1 MPGFNIHL
9 SVAKRY
15 AEKHNEIKNLDDFY
29 KGALAPDLVENKKVS
44 HYTTL
49 EDKNNL
55 VKHLENK
62 VSLENYLKSSSVK
75 PDYEKGVFLHLI
87 TDYLFFNKFFEKEY
101 LKNVS
106 FNEFWNDLY
115 YSYDE
120 TNEYLVKKYGI
131 DYNSISSKV
140 TDNVNKNK
148 ASRNLSTS
156 NKNILDISKLDRF
169 IEEVSD
175 VSLKEYENKILKKIE
190 KNKVKIREA
199 TIEDV
204 ENRVIKFVCTGL
216 RVT

>member
-29 KGALAPDLVENKKVS
+29 KGVLAPDLVEDKKVS
-44 HYTTL
+44 HYTVL
-49 EDKNNL
+49 QDKNNL

-62 VSLENYLKSSSVK
+62 VNLENYLKSNCVK
-75 PDYEKGVFLHLI
+75 SDYEKGVFLHLI
-87 TDYLFFNKFFEKEY
+87 TDYLFFTKFFEKEY

-106 FNEFWNDLY
+106 YNKFLNDLY

-148 ASRNLSTS
+148 VSIKVSTG
-156 NKNILDISKLDRF
+156 NKNILDISNLDKF

-175 VSLKEYENKILKKIE
+175 VSLKEYENKILKNIN
-190 KNKVKIREA
+190 KNKVQVRNA
-199 TIEDV
+199 TMEDV
-204 ENRVIKFVCTGL
+204 ENRTIRFVYTGIWI
-216 RVT
+216 T

>member
-29 KGALAPDLVENKKVS
+29 KGTLAPDLVENKKVS

-49 EDKNNL
+49 QDKNNL

-62 VSLENYLKSSSVK
+62 VNLEDYLKTSSFKS
-75 PDYEKGVFLHLI
+75 DYEKGVFLHLI

-101 LKNVS
+101 LKNIS

-120 TNEYLVKKYGI
+120 TNEYLVEKYGV
-131 DYNSISSKV
+131 DYKSISSKV

-148 ASRNLSTS
+148 SSRNLSTS

-175 VSLKEYENKILKKIE
+175 ISLKEYENKILKKIE

-204 ENRVIKFVCTGL
+204 ENRLVRFVYTRL
-216 RVT
+216 

>member
-1 MPGFNIHL
+1 MPGFNINL

-15 AEKHNEIKNLDDFY
+15 AEKHNGIKNLDDFY
-29 KGALAPDLVENKKVS
+29 KGVLAPDLVENKKVS

-75 PDYEKGVFLHLI
+75 SDYEKGVFLHLI

-120 TNEYLVKKYGI
+120 TNEYLVKKYGVN
-131 DYNSISSKV
+131 YNSISSKV

-169 IEEVSD
+169 IEEISD
-175 VSLKEYENKILKKIE
+175 ISLKEY
-190 KNKVKIREA
+190 
-199 TIEDV
+199 
-204 ENRVIKFVCTGL
+204 
-216 RVT
+216 

>member
-1 MPGFNIHL
+1 M
-9 SVAKRY
+9 
-15 AEKHNEIKNLDDFY
+15 
-29 KGALAPDLVENKKVS
+29 
-44 HYTTL
+44 
-49 EDKNNL
+49 
-55 VKHLENK
+55 
-62 VSLENYLKSSSVK
+62 
-75 PDYEKGVFLHLI
+75 
-87 TDYLFFNKFFEKEY
+87 
-101 LKNVS
+101 
-106 FNEFWNDLY
+106 Y